1 MRERGD
7 GRKTQIISAANEQY
21 NSLKSK
27 IFGSKR
33 KGRAERYREPKMR
46 KSELLREMKRGE

>member
-21 NSLKSK
+21 NFQKSK

-33 KGRAERYREPKMR
+33 KGEAERNREPKMR
-46 KSELLREMKRGE
+46 KSELFREVKRGE

>member
-21 NSLKSK
+21 NSPKSK

-46 KSELLREMKRGE
+46 KSEFYRAVKKGE